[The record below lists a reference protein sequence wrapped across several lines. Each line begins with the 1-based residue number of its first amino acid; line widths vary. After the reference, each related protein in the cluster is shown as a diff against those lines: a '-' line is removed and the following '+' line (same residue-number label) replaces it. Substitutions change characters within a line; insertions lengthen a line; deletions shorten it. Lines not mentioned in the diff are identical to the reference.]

1 MNDEAARDG
10 KDKIDAK
17 IFSYIIP
24 PSTRAPRTKQAKEQP
39 IEWLNERVQ
48 GSDKMRKSPLSISFR
63 AAGCGPNESIGCGI
77 AIIVPSTAEYPRK
90 AKPLVA

>member
-1 MNDEAARDG
+1 MLVLAPSGLDSSQCSECKGRMNEAARDG

-39 IEWLNERVQ
+39 IEWLSEQVQ
-48 GSDKMRKSPLSISFR
+48 GSDKMRKSTLSIRFWGSR
-63 AAGCGPNESIGCGI
+63 VWP
-77 AIIVPSTAEYPRK
+77 
-90 AKPLVA
+90 

>member
-1 MNDEAARDG
+1 MNEAARDG

-39 IEWLNERVQ
+39 IEWLSEQVQ
-48 GSDKMRKSPLSISFR
+48 EHRLRHRNNRPEYGRIPVPTQ
-63 AAGCGPNESIGCGI
+63 GESIGSLEWPPQ
-77 AIIVPSTAEYPRK
+77 AHLRPRLLDG
-90 AKPLVA
+90 A